1 MHITIAFVS
10 LTIATA
16 GCGSPK
22 MGNDSGKEPAGTAM
36 PSKGELVQPGQAVP
50 NIRMLDE
57 NGDRFD
63 FDVYKGKATIVTFC
77 GPGCPAPS
85 VIDRRFE
92 TLQQALVQKN
102 QWPNVR
108 LVSVSLGPS
117 SAPPILKEHAQKI
130 GADRRAWD
138 FVMGDEIEIRQWAA
152 RFGVPLPSAIN
163 DCLEGD
169 LRTAII
175 DRRGNLVSTYTGTQ
189 WTPAQLLDEV
199 R

>member
-152 RFGVPLPSAIN
+152 RFGVPLRA
-163 DCLEGD
+163 
-169 LRTAII
+169 R
-175 DRRGNLVSTYTGTQ
+175 STIAWRATYVPRSSTG
-189 WTPAQLLDEV
+189 EV
-199 R
+199 IW

>member
-1 MHITIAFVS
+1 M
-10 LTIATA
+10 
-16 GCGSPK
+16 
-22 MGNDSGKEPAGTAM
+22 
-36 PSKGELVQPGQAVP
+36 
-50 NIRMLDE
+50 
-57 NGDRFD
+57 
-63 FDVYKGKATIVTFC
+63 
-77 GPGCPAPS
+77 
-85 VIDRRFE
+85 IDRRFD

-175 DRRGNLVSTYTGTQ
+175 DRRGNLVRTYTGTQ